1 MKKSKHHTL
10 HRQIMLIC
18 IVSIILFSIV
28 SIIFFQVMCN
38 ILLRQEQEHIEDVMN
53 QVEEKV
59 NSSAQN
65 SMQYAE
71 YISKN
76 TYVRAAL
83 TETDAPTNYNNVL
96 TLSEIIPGLT
106 QSNQAIRGVLLLD
119 LFDIFL
125 GINQK
130 MYSIVEQIEQS
141 HGVFSLTSYP
151 DGFTGMLQ
159 DAYEGKKYYACIKTI
174 FQTGPQVRLYHKIGS
189 CIILNDLTEFE
200 TALDQI
206 SLPDQSA
213 FLILDGNQQV
223 IATQNKIS
231 SEEKDPLP
239 DILKRIKSSERGNAT
254 EYIQNEEYLIQHKKV
269 SSTGW
274 TVLSVIPL
282 DEVNKDLYL
291 LSDICIAIFLFVIV
305 LFLFLQYRISKSIT
319 APLQKMTEF
328 MGKGGYHSL
337 KNRLQISQNNEIGD
351 LAEQINFML
360 DEIDDLTK
368 KIVSTQSH
376 MYEVEL
382 EKKKAELSAL
392 YSQINPHFL
401 YNTLEC
407 IRGYGYLLNSTE
419 IVEITSAL
427 SFIMRYS
434 IKGPEFVPVEQEM
447 LCVRKYL
454 TIISIRFENR
464 FDFQLNLSEEI
475 LLFKIPR
482 FILQP
487 IVENA
492 VYHGLEP
499 KLSQGIVEIK
509 ARRENRSNSL
519 LIEITDNGVGIPK
532 DILTGIQNNL
542 SQMNAQS
549 TLNTF
554 SEHSIGILNIQNRIK
569 NIYGTEYGLTIQS
582 RQGEGTCV
590 SIRLPIQKD

>member
-1 MKKSKHHTL
+1 
-10 HRQIMLIC
+10 
-18 IVSIILFSIV
+18 
-28 SIIFFQVMCN
+28 
-38 ILLRQEQEHIEDVMN
+38 
-53 QVEEKV
+53 
-59 NSSAQN
+59 
-65 SMQYAE
+65 
-71 YISKN
+71 
-76 TYVRAAL
+76 
-83 TETDAPTNYNNVL
+83 
-96 TLSEIIPGLT
+96 
-106 QSNQAIRGVLLLD
+106 
-119 LFDIFL
+119 
-125 GINQK
+125 
-130 MYSIVEQIEQS
+130 
-141 HGVFSLTSYP
+141 
-151 DGFTGMLQ
+151 
-159 DAYEGKKYYACIKTI
+159 
-174 FQTGPQVRLYHKIGS
+174 
-189 CIILNDLTEFE
+189 
-200 TALDQI
+200 
-206 SLPDQSA
+206 
-213 FLILDGNQQV
+213 
-223 IATQNKIS
+223 
-231 SEEKDPLP
+231 
-239 DILKRIKSSERGNAT
+239 
-254 EYIQNEEYLIQHKKV
+254 
-269 SSTGW
+269 
-274 TVLSVIPL
+274 
-282 DEVNKDLYL
+282 
-291 LSDICIAIFLFVIV
+291 
-305 LFLFLQYRISKSIT
+305 
-319 APLQKMTEF
+319 

-360 DEIDDLTK
+360 DEIDNLTK

-582 RQGEGTCV
+582 RQGERTCV